1 MRRILF
7 VDDEQGVLDGLR
19 RLLRPRRH
27 EWDMGFVLGGEA
39 GMTQLAAEPY
49 DVIVCDM
56 RMPGVD
62 GATLLK
68 HVQDE
73 YPQMVRIVLSGY
85 TELEGTLQALPVAH
99 QFLSKPCDPD
109 LLKEVI
115 ERTCALQE
123 LLNGEALRAMIGQMG
138 ELPSLPGVYLAL
150 AQALAD
156 PSTSLG
162 DVARLVEQDMAMSA
176 KCLQL
181 VNSAFFGLGRRVTSV
196 QQAVTYLGTSM
207 IKTLVFTAEIFRAFH
222 ADSKLKG
229 FEMEALQNHSIVV
242 GRLASKMLADRQRAE
257 DAFIGGMLHDV
268 GKLILATRLPK
279 EMDELAA
286 AARQRRRPLHELE
299 REVLGVTHA
308 EVGAYLLGLWGLPA
322 AIVEAVAQHHSVG
335 QVAPRTF
342 DVLAAVYVAD
352 AIAEDCLAA
361 IGHNGDE
368 VYEPLDLELV
378 TALGVADRLPGWQA
392 TGADLTGAAVNGRN
406 HGG

>member
-85 TELEGTLQALPVAH
+85 TALEGTLQALPVAH

-138 ELPSLPGVYLAL
+138 ELPSQPGVYLAL

-156 PSTSLG
+156 PAISLS
-162 DVARLVEQDMAMSA
+162 DVAQLVEQDMAMSA

-196 QQAVTYLGTSM
+196 QQAVSYLGTNM
-207 IKTLVFTAEIFRAFH
+207 IRTLVFTAEIFRAFH
-222 ADSKLKG
+222 ADTKLKG

-242 GRLASKMLADRQRAE
+242 GRLASQMLNDRQRAE

-286 AARQRRRPLHELE
+286 AAKQRRRPLHELE

-322 AIVEAVAQHHSVG
+322 AIVEAVAQHHSVE

-352 AIAEDCLAA
+352 AIAENCLAA

-392 TGADLTGAAVNGRN
+392 IGADLTGAAVNGRN